1 MYDRAP
7 RLFRL
12 AEGGST
18 EEHVGP
24 GSYQVPF
31 LKQQA
36 TGGYA
41 PFLSLATRESTFT
54 VASNTEKAVPG
65 PGHYNVSEAQYNI
78 KGGHSLQNR
87 EKRFK
92 KFVSDSPGPASYDQ
106 FYPGTLDIMNR
117 KALQVKE
124 HLQSKISR
132 VPLTVY
138 RSVDVP
144 SIPSC
149 GWSYGYDINEDG
161 SIIKHSP
168 PASDSTLGPAYYKP
182 QFDFSNTTLK
192 YKGIHFGNSLGRL
205 ELPTKSGPGPG
216 QYNIVQKKTPHYENI
231 NIKKDQRQNYCL
243 NLPRFYEVII
253 LQEEKKGVPGPG
265 KYDIKSQF
273 QKAESMV
280 PSVNDASPAFL
291 SQSQRFVP
299 IKSITPAPGTY
310 NESRTAFNSLK
321 KTPAL
326 KSTPFGQSAAR
337 FTQDSRT
344 KEMPGPGFY
353 NILNNTIINNF
364 TDTCL
369 MKQKKSAFGSSVPRT
384 LFLVQEEAFTAPG
397 PADYQIGGISDELP
411 NLTNCYAAFL
421 SRTQRSTK
429 LSDMDIP
436 APGSYDVQKSYEMS
450 QVQHKYM
457 PPRTFVAKL
466 KHASFLSTTPRCL
479 QKITDGPGPATYDPV
494 LRKSCSIPLFVKA
507 SKRFKDSKEITPGPA
522 TYELSPF
529 LRHSVLKK
537 TFNVTL
543 PNPSLIT
550 RENTFTVKQKAKQKN
565 PESKVKSSK

>member
-7 RLFRL
+7 RLLRL
-12 AEGGST
+12 VEGGST

-24 GSYQVPF
+24 GTYQVPF
-31 LKQQA
+31 LKEQA

-41 PFLSLATRESTFT
+41 PFLSLAARESTFT

-65 PGHYNVSEAQYNI
+65 PGHYNVSEAQ
-78 KGGHSLQNR
+78 
-87 EKRFK
+87 
-92 KFVSDSPGPASYDQ
+92 
-106 FYPGTLDIMNR
+106 
-117 KALQVKE
+117 
-124 HLQSKISR
+124 KISR
-132 VPLTVY
+132 APPTVY

-149 GWSYGYDINEDG
+149 GWSCGYDINEDG

-182 QFDFSNTTLK
+182 QFDFSNATLK

-205 ELPTKSGPGPG
+205 ELPIKSGPGPG
-216 QYNIVQKKTPHYENI
+216 QYDIVQKKTPHYENI
-231 NIKKDQRQNYCL
+231 NIKKDKQQNYCL

-253 LQEEKKGVPGPG
+253 LQEEKK
-265 KYDIKSQF
+265 
-273 QKAESMV
+273 
-280 PSVNDASPAFL
+280 
-291 SQSQRFVP
+291 RFVP
-299 IKSITPAPGTY
+299 MKSITPAPGTY

-321 KTPAL
+321 KTPIL

-337 FTQDSRT
+337 FTQDFRT
-344 KEMPGPGFY
+344 EEMPGPGFY
-353 NILNNTIINNF
+353 NILNNTIIDNF
-364 TDTCL
+364 SNTCL

-384 LFLVQEEAFTAPG
+384 IFLVQKEGFTAPG
-397 PADYQIGGISDELP
+397 PADYQAFWNSQVGGISDELP
-411 NLTNCYAAFL
+411 NLTNRYAAFL

-457 PPRTFVAKL
+457 PPRSFVAKL
-466 KHASFLSTTPRCL
+466 KHASFLSTTPRRL
-479 QKITDGPGPATYDPV
+479 EKMTDGPGPATYDPV

-522 TYELSPF
+522 TYEPALD
-529 LRHSVLKK
+529 VL
-537 TFNVTL
+537 VL
-543 PNPSLIT
+543 L
-550 RENTFTVKQKAKQKN
+550 VW
-565 PESKVKSSK
+565 VG